1 MQEGSPAQN
10 AARIKAPVLMFHGD
24 RDANVGVAES
34 RLMLSRLKAAGGRAD
49 LVIYP
54 GLDHQLYDSQ
64 ARADLLAQADAFLRA
79 SLGL

>member
-24 RDANVGVAES
+24 RDANVGVGE
-34 RLMLSRLKAAGGRAD
+34 SRLKAAGGRAD
-49 LVIYP
+49 LVVYP

-64 ARADLLAQADAFLRA
+64 ARADLLAKADAFLRA